1 MKFHTALGSSSLM
14 RPARPDPNFTPASP
28 VDGRG
33 HRTRDTL
40 AAPTRAGPVPAFRTR
55 EPERRL
61 HRWISIA
68 PGTRTGR
75 TARHPRTRSPR
86 GHDQPEPAASRTRL
100 RRGPREASY
109 WAPQAVAAR
118 PCRRDTGSP
127 GQIGREQRR
136 ITLLPKRA
144 PQREGYG
151 SCEHSRVVGKQR
163 LGVRYDFVGV
173 ATGTACGSIHEL
185 CVLSTPRPI

>member
-1 MKFHTALGSSSLM
+1 MGSSSLM

-40 AAPTRAGPVPAFRTR
+40 AAPTRASPVPAFKTR
-55 EPERRL
+55 ESERRL
-61 HRWISIA
+61 HRWISVA
-68 PGTRTGR
+68 PGTRTAGR
-75 TARHPRTRSPR
+75 SGTHGLVHAGATISRN
-86 GHDQPEPAASRTRL
+86 QAASRTRL